1 MKKEYMRPTI
11 DVVTLNCE
19 SLLEG
24 TSKVFSLNPGGGG
37 AEEENE
43 GGTLG
48 AQVMGDNALWDDE
61 Y

>member
-11 DVVTLNCE
+11 EVVTLNCE

-24 TSKVFSLNPGGGG
+24 ASKVFSLNPGGGG
-37 AEEENE
+37 AEEDE

-48 AQVMGDNALWDDE
+48 AKVNGDNALWDDA

>member
-11 DVVTLNCE
+11 EVVTLNCE

-24 TSKVFSLNPGGGG
+24 ASKVFSLNPGVGGV
-37 AEEENE
+37 EEDE

-48 AQVMGDNALWDDE
+48 AKVNGHNALWDDE

>member
-1 MKKEYMRPTI
+1 MRPTI
-11 DVVTLNCE
+11 EVVTLNCE

-24 TSKVFSLNPGGGG
+24 ASKVFSLNPGGGG
-37 AEEENE
+37 AEEDE